1 MNKLRLISIAGLILL
16 LLGFFGSY
24 VSIDLG
30 KAAVNTI
37 MLLGVLLLLV
47 TEYSIRRSR

>member
-24 VSIDLG
+24 VGIDLD
-30 KAAVNTI
+30 KIAANII
-37 MLLGVLLLLV
+37 MVLGVLLLLV
-47 TEYSIRRSR
+47 TEYSVRRSK